1 MSHTTSGG
9 RFESWGTL
17 VTDALGVFAAVWGVA
32 LGVLMVGVP
41 IALVFALALRLGR
54 MVFSGL

>member
-1 MSHTTSGG
+1 MNNTTSIG
-9 RFESWGTL
+9 RFESWTIV

-32 LGVLMVGVP
+32 LGVLIVGVP
-41 IALVFALALRLGR
+41 IALVVALALRLGR

>member
-1 MSHTTSGG
+1 MINTTSVS
-9 RFESWGTL
+9 RFESWTTG

-32 LGVLMVGVP
+32 LGVLIVGVP
-41 IALVFALALRLGR
+41 IALVVALALRLGR